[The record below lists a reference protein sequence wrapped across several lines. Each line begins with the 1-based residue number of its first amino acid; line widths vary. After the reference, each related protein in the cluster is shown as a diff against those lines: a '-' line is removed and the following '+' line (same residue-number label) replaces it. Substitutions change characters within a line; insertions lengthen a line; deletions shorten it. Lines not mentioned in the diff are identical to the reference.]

1 MAAFVGMPGAA
12 HKKRQNGYF
21 RPGPGGPYSGRHN
34 DHREPTMPD
43 IYNTIT
49 EAAAEVTAR
58 IAEVLEIRAAE
69 PQQKRMLETYLA
81 EIPFPADARV
91 LEVGCGTGAVARRLA
106 AWPGVV
112 EVVGLDPSPIFLAKA
127 RELGAHLPHL
137 SFREGGAHGLPF
149 ADGHFDVVIFHTT
162 LCHLSQPLD
171 ALQEAHRVLRPGGR
185 LAVFDGDYAST
196 TFGTGDL
203 DPLEICAHAFR
214 EHFIDDSWIARRTPL
229 LARQAGFRVD
239 AFHSHGYTESSAPS
253 YLYTVVDRGAD
264 ALAEEGRIGRP
275 LAEALKAE
283 ARRRAEAHQFFGHI
297 GYTSLIAER
306 L

>member
-1 MAAFVGMPGAA
+1 MGLHAAT
-12 HKKRQNGYF
+12 
-21 RPGPGGPYSGRHN
+21 GPISSTCPLSA
-34 DHREPTMPD
+34 MPD

-49 EAAAEVTAR
+49 EADAAVTAR

-69 PQQKRMLETYLA
+69 PQQKRMLETYLS

-106 AWPGVV
+106 GWPGVA

-127 RELGAHLPHL
+127 RELAAHLPNL
-137 SFREGGAHGLPF
+137 AFQEGGAHGLPF
-149 ADGHFDVVIFHTT
+149 KDASFDVVIFHTT
-162 LCHLSQPLD
+162 LCHLSEPRN
-171 ALQEAHRVLRPGGR
+171 ALREAHRVLQPGGR
-185 LAVFDGDYAST
+185 LAIFDGDYAST

-203 DPLEICAHAFR
+203 DPLDICADAFR

-229 LARQAGFRVD
+229 LAKETGFRVH
-239 AFHSHGYTESSAPS
+239 AFHSHGYTESSDPS

-264 ALAEEGRIGRP
+264 ALAETGQIGRP

-283 ARRRAEAHQFFGHI
+283 ARRRAAAHEFFGHI

>member
-1 MAAFVGMPGAA
+1 
-12 HKKRQNGYF
+12 
-21 RPGPGGPYSGRHN
+21 
-34 DHREPTMPD
+34 MPD

-49 EAAAEVTAR
+49 EADAAVTAR

-81 EIPFPADARV
+81 EIPFPPAARV

-106 AWPGVV
+106 TWPGIAQVT
-112 EVVGLDPSPIFLAKA
+112 GLDPSPIFLAKA

-137 SFREGGAHGLPF
+137 EFQEGGAHGLPF
-149 ADGHFDVVIFHTT
+149 PDQHFDTVIFHTT
-162 LCHLSQPLD
+162 LCHLSEPLA
-171 ALQEAHRVLRPGGR
+171 ALREAHRVIRPGGH

-229 LARQAGFRVD
+229 LAKEAGFRVQ

-264 ALAEEGRIGRP
+264 ALAETGQIGAP
-275 LAEALKAE
+275 LAAALKEE
-283 ARRRAEAHQFFGHI
+283 ARRRAAAHQFFGHI

>member
-1 MAAFVGMPGAA
+1 
-12 HKKRQNGYF
+12 
-21 RPGPGGPYSGRHN
+21 
-34 DHREPTMPD
+34 MPD

-49 EAAAEVTAR
+49 EADAAVTAR

-69 PQQKRMLETYLA
+69 PQQKRMLENYLA
-81 EIPFPADARV
+81 EIPFPPDARV

-106 AWPGVV
+106 TWPQVAA
-112 EVVGLDPSPIFLAKA
+112 VVGLDPSPIFLAKA

-137 SFREGGAHGLPF
+137 SFQEGGAHGLPF
-149 ADGHFDVVIFHTT
+149 PDQDFDVVIFHTT
-162 LCHLSQPLD
+162 LCHLSAPRD
-171 ALQEAHRVLRPGGR
+171 ALREAHRVLKPGGR
-185 LAVFDGDYAST
+185 LAIFDGDYAST

-203 DPLEICAHAFR
+203 DPLEICADAFR

-229 LARQAGFRVD
+229 LAKETGFRVQ
-239 AFHSHGYTESSAPS
+239 AFHSHGYTESSDPS

-264 ALAEEGRIGRP
+264 ALAHTGQIGQP